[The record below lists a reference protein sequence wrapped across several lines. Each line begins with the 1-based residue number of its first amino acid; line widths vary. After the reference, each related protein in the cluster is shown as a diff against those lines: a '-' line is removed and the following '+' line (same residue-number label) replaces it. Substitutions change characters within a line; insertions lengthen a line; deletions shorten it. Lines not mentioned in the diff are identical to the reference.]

1 MITIIMKDYYEILGV
16 ARNATQDDIKKAY
29 RKLAHKYHP
38 DKTKGDDKKFK
49 ELNEAYE
56 ILHDDKKRAQY
67 DTYGKTFDG
76 EAGAGE
82 GYGQGFGGFDF
93 GDFASRSGQG
103 FEFDFGD
110 IFENFFGGQM
120 GRRQKSKRG
129 ADIAVDL
136 NISFEDSI
144 FGTDRK
150 ILISKISY
158 CSVCKGSGAEPNS
171 GMEKCPVCQGAGRM
185 HETRRSV
192 FGAVS
197 SFRECAKCLGKGT
210 IPVKK
215 CHTCSGHG
223 VYKKSEEIAV
233 KVPPGIRDGE
243 AISLP
248 GMGEAAAGGTA
259 GDLYVKFTVGKH
271 PIFRRDN
278 LNLVMDL
285 DIKISE
291 ALLGVEKNIMTL
303 DGPIKLKV
311 PSGINSGEILAVR
324 GKGVP
329 QGHGLSEAKGR
340 GDLMIKIVI
349 KTPKKISKKAKDLV
363 EELEKEGI

>member
-1 MITIIMKDYYEILGV
+1 MADYYEILGV

-56 ILHDDKKRAQY
+56 VLHDDKKRAAY
-67 DTYGKTFDG
+67 DTYGKTFAG
-76 EAGAGE
+76 PGAG
-82 GYGQGFGGFDF
+82 GSDYGFGGFDF
-93 GDFASRSGQG
+93 GDFTSSGGQG
-103 FEFDFGD
+103 YEFDFGD
-110 IFENFFGGQM
+110 IFENFFGGGQG
-120 GRRQKSKRG
+120 GRRPRAKRG

-136 NISFEDSI
+136 SISFEDSI
-144 FGTDRK
+144 FGTERK
-150 ILISKISY
+150 ILLSKISY
-158 CSVCKGSGAEPNS
+158 CAVCKGSGAEPNS
-171 GMEKCPVCQGAGRM
+171 EMEKCPACQGTGRM
-185 HETRRSV
+185 HESRRSI

-197 SFRECAKCLGKGT
+197 SFRECAKCAGKGT

-215 CHTCSGHG
+215 CHICSGRG
-223 VYKKSEEIAV
+223 VYKKSEEITV

-248 GMGEAAAGGTA
+248 GLGEAVAGGTA

-271 PIFRRDN
+271 PVFRRDG

-285 DIKISE
+285 DVKMSE
-291 ALLGVEKNIMTL
+291 ALLGVEKDIMTL
-303 DGPIKLKV
+303 DGLIKLKV
-311 PSGINSGEILAVR
+311 PVGINSGEILAVR

-329 QGHGLSEAKGR
+329 QGHGLPGIRGR
-340 GDLMIKIVI
+340 GDLMIKVVI
-349 KTPKKISKKAKDLV
+349 RTPRKISKKAKDLI
-363 EELEKEGI
+363 EELKKEGI